1 MEEMP
6 NMYVDT
12 SARLGEFGRHP
23 AQEGHD
29 FFEKHQ
35 DRLMFGTDRVFGTE
49 GDVQGAGPTKMFSS
63 EEDQTF
69 YDIHWR
75 YFQTNETQF
84 DHPTPIQGN
93 WKIDGIG
100 LSEATLK
107 KLYWDN
113 AYSLYKLERF
123 GV

>member
-1 MEEMP
+1 
-6 NMYVDT
+6 
-12 SARLGEFGRHP
+12 
-23 AQEGHD
+23 
-29 FFEKHQ
+29 
-35 DRLMFGTDRVFGTE
+35 MFT
-49 GDVQGAGPTKMFSS
+49 S
-63 EEDQTF
+63 EEDRTF

-84 DHPTPIQGN
+84 DHPTPIQGD

-100 LSEATLK
+100 LSEAALK

-113 AYSLYKLERF
+113 AYSLYNLDQC